1 MPYVQVSGAIPNSIR
16 EGSRLGAWVGGLAV
30 SGDTGHVVAIETT
43 GAAALN
49 FSVHWNPGL
58 AFATIDA
65 AAAADYESFAA
76 GTDPLLVF
84 GLSIVF
90 DDGSRQAFASS
101 YAVTL
106 LDADDTAPT
115 GLSFATGGSVTAGA
129 IGSIIGTLAVTDP
142 DSAGPFTY
150 SFTNEEDW
158 RFEVVGN
165 TLKLRDGISLGLDEM
180 PSHPLI
186 VSVSDGTQ
194 GAAFVLDLT
203 VTDPGDQESAVVVLA
218 AGAPRAGFDLTSP
231 WQVVTLRD
239 SRDVTA
245 LNGYGEGIHQALL
258 AEGGE
263 VWLPAVETLRLA
275 DGHVDFT
282 PSGDAAR
289 AAALHAAVAGAPA
302 SGADLARILA
312 PGGASLGWVEAAA
325 ALLTPALAAL
335 PAADL
340 VTSFYQS
347 ALDRDPDAAELALQ
361 TGRLASGT
369 SRAQIL
375 ADIAG
380 SPEALAAQATADGIW
395 VADNLGG
402 AAAWHLDAGGQA
414 FGQLVEAGD
423 PIGFAWLL

>member
-1 MPYVQVSGAIPNSIR
+1 MPSVQVSGAIPGSIR
-16 EGSRLGAWVGGLAV
+16 EGSQPGAWVGGLTV

-49 FSVHWNPGL
+49 FSVHWDL
-58 AFATIDA
+58 ALGFARIDP
-65 AAAADYESFAA
+65 AAAADYESYPA

-90 DDGSRQAFASS
+90 DDGSRQALANA
-101 YAVTL
+101 YTVAL

-115 GLSFATGGSVTAGA
+115 DLRFATGGSLTAGD

-142 DSAGPFTY
+142 DSAGPFTFG
-150 SFTNEEDW
+150 FTDDEAW
-158 RFEVVGN
+158 RFEVVGQ

-186 VSVSDGTQ
+186 VSVSDGTNS
-194 GAAFVLDLT
+194 AAFILDLT
-203 VTDPGDQESAVVVLA
+203 VADPGEQESAVVLLT
-218 AGAPRAGFDLTSP
+218 AGAPQAGFDLASP
-231 WQVVTLRD
+231 QQVVALREA
-239 SRDVTA
+239 REVTA
-245 LNGYGEGIHQALL
+245 LNGYGEGIRQLLL

-263 VWLPAVETLRLA
+263 VWLPAIETLRLA

-282 PSGDAAR
+282 PGGDAAR

-302 SGADLARILA
+302 SGAALAQILA
-312 PGGASLGWVEAAA
+312 PDGPNLGWVEAAA
-325 ALLTPALAAL
+325 ALLTPELLAL

-340 VTSFYQS
+340 VTGFYWS
-347 ALDRDPDAAELALQ
+347 ALDRAPDAAELALQ
-361 TGRLASGT
+361 TGRLAAGT
-369 SRAQIL
+369 DRAQIL

-380 SPEALAAQATADGIW
+380 SAEALAAQAAADGIW

-402 AAAWHLDAGGQA
+402 AAAWHSGTGGPA
-414 FGQLVEAGD
+414 SGQLVEADD